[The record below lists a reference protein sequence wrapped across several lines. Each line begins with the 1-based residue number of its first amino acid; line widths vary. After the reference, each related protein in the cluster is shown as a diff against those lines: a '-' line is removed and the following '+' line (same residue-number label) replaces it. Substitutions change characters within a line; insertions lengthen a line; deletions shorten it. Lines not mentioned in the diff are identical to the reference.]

1 MLLQQLFLQCTTLYM
16 VKRLKNFISAT
27 LTVQR
32 FFSLSLGVQYSYSS
46 AYRISWAK
54 VLEIQK
60 KCKRTKYMWCWWHDV
75 DDNERISERT
85 NQLDDDNDNDNSIVQ
100 FRIIFLFRAF
110 FSVGD
115 KREKLFLWAIF
126 PHRSMR
132 FRSLRIALSS
142 LFVFFL
148 LNCTWCVM
156 GLRAHVSANA
166 SGMHAT
172 RHALLRY
179 WQFSLMIYISCCSF
193 VFLKRNFRLKVAI
206 ECQSE

>member
-1 MLLQQLFLQCTTLYM
+1 M
-16 VKRLKNFISAT
+16 VKKARDNIEYGVKIKLLIFPHEDGYAKRYWTRCSFNNFSFNVQHCTWWRDWKISFQPHWQFS
-27 LTVQR
+27 V
-32 FFSLSLGVQYSYSS
+32 FSLSLS
-46 AYRISWAK
+46 AFSTLTRARTEF
-54 VLEIQK
+54 LEPKFLRYKK

-142 LFVFFL
+142 LFFFF
-148 LNCTWCVM
+148 
-156 GLRAHVSANA
+156 
-166 SGMHAT
+166 
-172 RHALLRY
+172 Y
-179 WQFSLMIYISCCSF
+179 
-193 VFLKRNFRLKVAI
+193 
-206 ECQSE
+206 